1 VDNTSVHPPR
11 YTIVDEG
18 IDPHLKT
25 RLYRVRQH
33 YPDGTYADYCP
44 LTSYAAAALMVAE
57 LEQDGQ
63 VSEHT
68 DLLLAL
74 GAL

>member
-1 VDNTSVHPPR
+1 MDNTSVHPT

-25 RLYRVRQH
+25 RIYRVRAH
-33 YPDGTYADYCP
+33 YPDGTFVDYAP
-44 LTSYAAAALMVAE
+44 VTSYTAAALMVAE

>member
-1 VDNTSVHPPR
+1 VDNTSVHPT

-18 IDPHLKT
+18 MDAHLKT
-25 RLYRVRQH
+25 RIYRVRETC
-33 YPDGTYADYCP
+33 PDGTFVDYCP
-44 LTSYAAAALMVAE
+44 LTNYTAAALMVAE